1 MTGTEDT
8 AARAALA
15 AAILDAGRATRR
27 SAEALDESGQRLE
40 EIAKLLAGG
49 AGFGSREP
57 HREAHDNGHRARLF
71 GVDPSANLADTLR
84 AFGDGIAKVAD
95 QVSRTIGEK

>member
-1 MTGTEDT
+1 MGTDETGV
-8 AARAALA
+8 RAALA
-15 AAILDAGRATRR
+15 AAILDAARATRR

-40 EIAKLLAGG
+40 EVAKLLAGASG
-49 AGFGSREP
+49 PRGREP
-57 HREAHDNGHRARLF
+57 QDNGHRPRRF

-95 QVSRTIGEK
+95 QVSKTIADK

>member
-1 MTGTEDT
+1 MGTDDI

-15 AAILDAGRATRR
+15 AAVLDAARATRR

-40 EIAKLLAGG
+40 EIAKLLAG
-49 AGFGSREP
+49 AGTSRPHEP
-57 HREAHDNGHRARLF
+57 QDNGHRARRF
-71 GVDPSANLADTLR
+71 GADSSTNLADTLR

-95 QVSRTIGEK
+95 QVSRTIGDR